1 VGSGAERL
9 PTPDPGAARFRLVL
23 ATDLT
28 LVGDA
33 VETVV
38 GCCES
43 TAPLTPRD
51 RFRLRTVTAE
61 ALANAMCYGNREE
74 PHRHVTIELEL
85 VERQIVLAVVDE
97 GQGFDPR
104 TVVELVDES
113 ECHAATR
120 GRGLFMIRHLAEQV
134 RFNPEGNAIWVTLT
148 RA

>member
-23 ATDLT
+23 ATDLS

-33 VETVV
+33 VEAVV

-43 TAPLTPRD
+43 TAPLTARD
-51 RFRLRTVTAE
+51 RFRLCTVTAE
-61 ALANAMCYGNREE
+61 ALANAMLYGNREE
-74 PHRHVTIELEL
+74 PHRQVILELEL
-85 VERQIVLAVVDE
+85 VGRQIIVAVVDE
-97 GQGFDPR
+97 GQGFDPGA
-104 TVVELVDES
+104 VVELVDES